1 MQNDVQ
7 TVEQLD
13 KLAEQT
19 KLLQELRELDK
30 TRVDETTCSG
40 GRTFK
45 VKFVTGQTEPVVGRL
60 EVVEGRRVD
69 NSGGN

>member
-19 KLLQELRELDK
+19 TLLQELRELGK
-30 TRVDETTCSG
+30 TRVDETTCSD

-45 VKFVTGQTEPVVGRL
+45 VKFVAGQTEPDVGRL
-60 EVVEGRRVD
+60 EVIERRRAD